1 MNMKKIFVSLLVF
14 TILFTSCEK
23 KESVQDNSN
32 ALQEI
37 KAVSKIMS
45 AQHDA
50 VVLEMIEAFDELDI
64 NDAFRGEENDFAVMM
79 ERVVDV
85 INDVT
90 GIQAQVLNKD
100 ISVSEMKRI
109 AGSNAATYDFDQEE
123 ISLAAYT
130 SSFDLEPYFDA
141 IDVIV
146 NDVSIELE
154 DKIEQINY
162 YQNKILSDASIQ
174 VEEIEQFMNTTEV
187 LKGSLSLW
195 NDKAIDN
202 IARVSNSGA
211 MYASDLTK
219 LSFLKKLAFVAAADA
234 VGAVVGS
241 FLGGII
247 TISGVPIYVPA
258 GPQGAV
264 AGLAALSFIASKMV
278 GW

>member
-1 MNMKKIFVSLLVF
+1 MKKIFVSLLVF

-123 ISLAAYT
+123 
-130 SSFDLEPYFDA
+130 
-141 IDVIV
+141 
-146 NDVSIELE
+146 
-154 DKIEQINY
+154 
-162 YQNKILSDASIQ
+162 
-174 VEEIEQFMNTTEV
+174 
-187 LKGSLSLW
+187 
-195 NDKAIDN
+195 
-202 IARVSNSGA
+202 
-211 MYASDLTK
+211 
-219 LSFLKKLAFVAAADA
+219 
-234 VGAVVGS
+234 
-241 FLGGII
+241 
-247 TISGVPIYVPA
+247 
-258 GPQGAV
+258 
-264 AGLAALSFIASKMV
+264 
-278 GW
+278 